1 MAEQQPVMAIGN
13 NHDAFHDGVKK
24 LVDGEREV
32 SAGGGND
39 AADVEAQRKQLMH
52 QLFDGAEVVDLVGHS
67 SPKRGYLRLDKWT
80 LTPDEAAR
88 LASYMPPSV
97 KSVRLIGCATA
108 GTRDGR
114 EAVEALTRSGRLS
127 ASGTLNKVY
136 LHHFDRNGVKRDRG
150 RPPLK
155 EFRPLEPAEPSPA
168 RPAAVRTYAPGV
180 TAPRHARLTVP
191 RPVVWLG
198 RCALTVALAPYA
210 VLWWLFRRIVARRG
224 IPIQWIK
231 QYLSLRSTPMP
242 GLLTDPLLTFE
253 LTSGSKTWTLQILF
267 DFEYARLY
275 SSTDPLAKRERVYKI
290 RRGFGRVG
298 KTVLEKYLALTRPG
312 VQLRFSHPEA
322 GEDWNRRQ
330 DADRAI
336 EAQAVGSSSRSG
348 SPASTP

>member
-1 MAEQQPVMAIGN
+1 MAEQQPVIAIGTN
-13 NHDAFHDGVKK
+13 NDSFHNGFRKV
-24 LVDGEREV
+24 VDGEREV
-32 SAGGGND
+32 SAVRGND
-39 AADVEAQRKQLMH
+39 VTDVEAQRKQLMH
-52 QLFDGAEVVDLVGHS
+52 QLFDGAQVVDLVGHS
-67 SPKRGYLRLDKWT
+67 SPKMGYLRLDRWI

-97 KSVRLIGCATA
+97 KCVRLIGCATA
-108 GTRDGR
+108 ATRNGR
-114 EAVEALTRSGRLS
+114 EAVEAVTRSGRLS

-155 EFRPLEPAEPSPA
+155 EFRPLGPTEPSPA
-168 RPAAVRTYAPGV
+168 RPVTVRTYAPGV
-180 TAPRHARLTVP
+180 TAARHARLTVP

-210 VLWWLFRRIVARRG
+210 VFWWLFRRIAARRG
-224 IPIQWIK
+224 IPIRRIM

-242 GLLTDPLLTFE
+242 GLLTDPLLTFA

-275 SSTDPLAKRERVYKI
+275 SSTDPVEKRERVYKI

-298 KTVLEKYLALTRPG
+298 KTVLEKYLALARPS

-336 EAQAVGSSSRSG
+336 EAQAAGSSSRSG